1 MSISTDRSQTLF
13 TGFLNIRVGL
23 HREVIH
29 FYEDYR
35 AEISLMDVRERFE
48 IQACY
53 IEALFAMEKYREV
66 LLHVDEVIET
76 AIDHQFGQVYG
87 IDFYFNLLAKKA
99 MAYFHSGRSAEA
111 TQLLLQLL
119 YIEPTDHVIRTYY
132 KHTLLRKSLPLVTP
146 TRVFYISGLLTT
158 IILMTFELLVIWPFY
173 EELDPFISKIRN
185 VVFIGAIVIFVF
197 GEIVRLL
204 AAEWQTKIKVNQILS
219 QKNSKRTKS

>member
-1 MSISTDRSQTLF
+1 MSISTDRNQTLF
-13 TGFLNIRVGL
+13 AGFLDIRTGL
-23 HREVIH
+23 HRDIIH

-35 AEISLMDVRERFE
+35 AEIRLMDIRERFE

-53 IEALFAMEKYREV
+53 IEALYAMEKYREV

-76 AIDHQFGQVYG
+76 AIDHHFSRLYG

-99 MAYFHSGRSAEA
+99 MSYFHSGRSAEA
-111 TQLLLQLL
+111 THLLLQLL
-119 YIEPTDHVIRTYY
+119 YIEPHDSVIRSYY

-173 EELDPFISKIRN
+173 EDLDPFISKIRN
-185 VVFIGAIVIFVF
+185 VVFIGAIVIFIF
-197 GEIVRLL
+197 GELVRLL
-204 AAEWQTKIKVNQILS
+204 AAEWQVRYKVRQIIA
-219 QKNSKRTKS
+219 QKNSKRQVS